1 MLKVLFYHANDIQ
14 EGSQHK
20 ILFLGVAALY
30 LKTWVDQ
37 NRPEIANDID
47 WCIPQQQKLT
57 DNELIDLLEQVKPDL
72 LCSSHYIWNNS
83 FMCDQLNRIKSKVS
97 KNICFVAG
105 GPSVDVNINPDF
117 FNKNSFADYAIYGAG
132 EVAFADLAESILYN
146 KKLIA
151 FNTSNI
157 AWFDKQKNKPVIADF
172 KYVPQLSKSPYT
184 NNEDLFSQ
192 MIKKEQAR
200 GTNVVLPYDLTRG
213 CPYSCTFCDWNSG
226 LTNKT
231 TRRKNSYK
239 DEIDLFQKL
248 DIKGIYLSDANV
260 GQYQEDID
268 MIEYMVH
275 KNINE
280 NAEFKIDGNFSK
292 LKKENNLKIYHLLA
306 KGNLLTDYAGFTIS
320 VQDINKTILENID
333 RPDVGWDVHLS
344 MIKELKQSYPKINS
358 KVQLIQGLPG
368 QTVESWRETLREIS
382 KNDLLLQIF
391 ISELL
396 PASPAARD
404 KSYQE
409 KFKFNYTTSTRF
421 NGEEYFQATFPES
434 CVSFTKKD
442 FVKMTVL
449 SHIYAT
455 LTQFRQQSIAVFDLE
470 KVVDEFLISP
480 FGKALETNLYDN
492 WINHNNFY
500 FTIGID
506 GRPITNNN
514 KPISACFIFNSSITW
529 GLSLKILNLI
539 AKHLTPGVLSPSEF
553 IKNSISFDGK
563 SPMVKTTKEL
573 KGFTR

>member
-30 LKTWVDQ
+30 LKTWVNQ

-320 VQDINKTILENID
+320 VQDINLDVLKNID
-333 RPDVGWDVHLS
+333 RPDVGWDEHVK
-344 MIKELKQSYPKINS
+344 IIRELKQYYPDRFCKI
-358 KVQLIQGLPG
+358 QLIQGLPG
-368 QTVESWRETLREIS
+368 QTLQTWRETLKQVAKEDVYI
-382 KNDLLLQIF
+382 QTF
-391 ISELL
+391 VSEFL
-396 PASPAARD
+396 PTSPAAG
-404 KSYQE
+404 KEYQE
-409 KFKFNYTTSTRF
+409 KYNFSYSNSERLGGSQQVYRGKF
-421 NGEEYFQATFPES
+421 AES
-434 CVSFTKKD
+434 CFSFSKEDFLDMTLITIIYNTLIVLRSNLKMYEFFDVEFFVDKFLVSKFYKDLKQNLATNWEQNKFYFSIDFDGSYKLSSGCLHLVTAKNWVKNKEFKKFIIESKKD
-442 FVKMTVL
+442 KML
-449 SHIYAT
+449 FQNLMKIK
-455 LTQFRQQSIAVFDLE
+455 IPE
-470 KVVDEFLISP
+470 PWVVADI
-480 FGKALETNLYDN
+480 
-492 WINHNNFY
+492 H
-500 FTIGID
+500 
-506 GRPITNNN
+506 
-514 KPISACFIFNSSITW
+514 
-529 GLSLKILNLI
+529 
-539 AKHLTPGVLSPSEF
+539 
-553 IKNSISFDGK
+553 
-563 SPMVKTTKEL
+563 
-573 KGFTR
+573 

>member
-14 EGSQHK
+14 EGSSHNL
-20 ILFLGVAALY
+20 LFLGVAALY
-30 LKTWVDQ
+30 LKTWIDQ
-37 NRPEIANDID
+37 HRPDIANNID

-57 DNELIDLLEQVKPDL
+57 DNDLVALIEKEKPDL
-72 LCSSHYIWNNS
+72 FCSSHYIWNDS
-83 FMCDQLNRIKSKVS
+83 FLTDQLNRIKSQVS
-97 KNICFVAG
+97 HDTIFIAG
-105 GPSVDVNINPDF
+105 GPSIDVNINPDF
-117 FNKNSFADYAIYGAG
+117 FSIKPFADYTIYGAG
-132 EVAFADLAESILYN
+132 EVAFADIVESILQN

-151 FNTSNI
+151 FNTSNV

-184 NNEDLFSQ
+184 SNEDLFSR
-192 MIKKEQAR
+192 MIKKEQSK
-200 GTNVVLPYDLTRG
+200 GVTIVLPYDLTRG

-248 DIKGIYLSDANV
+248 NITGIYLSDANV

-268 MIEYMVH
+268 MIEYMGN
-275 KNINE
+275 KNIHE
-280 NAEFKIDGNFSK
+280 NAGFKIDGNFSK
-292 LKKENNLKIYHLLA
+292 LRKENNLKIYHLLA
-306 KGNLLTDYAGFTIS
+306 KGNLITDYAGFTIS

-344 MIKELKQSYPKINS
+344 MIKELKQSYPKISS

-382 KNDLLLQIF
+382 KNDLSLQIF

-409 KFKFNYTTSTRF
+409 KFKFSYTTSTRF
-421 NGEEYFQATFPES
+421 NGEDYFQATFPES

-455 LTQFRQQSIAVFDLE
+455 LTQFRQQSIAFFDLE
-470 KVVDEFLISP
+470 KVVDEFLVSP
-480 FGKALETNLYDN
+480 FGKAMETNLYDN
-492 WINHNNFY
+492 WVNDNKFY
-500 FTIGID
+500 FTIGAD
-506 GRPITNNN
+506 GRPLIDH
-514 KPISACFIFNSSITW
+514 KPVSACFIFNSSILW
-529 GLSLKILNLI
+529 GRSLKILNII

-553 IKNSISFDGK
+553 IKNSISVNDKVLG
-563 SPMVKTTKEL
+563 VKNVREL
-573 KGFTR
+573 KGFIQ